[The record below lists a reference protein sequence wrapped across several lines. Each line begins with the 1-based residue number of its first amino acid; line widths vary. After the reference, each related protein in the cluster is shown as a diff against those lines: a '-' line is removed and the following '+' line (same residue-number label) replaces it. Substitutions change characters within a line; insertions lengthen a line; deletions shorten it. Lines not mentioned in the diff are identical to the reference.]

1 MSDLG
6 LSHPRYVRVARTHS
20 SVAAAVA
27 AGWAD
32 VGFGERE
39 AAEEAGLSFK
49 FLSFD
54 ELDLLISIPMLNHE
68 KINLF
73 LEAIKL

>member
-1 MSDLG
+1 
-6 LSHPRYVRVARTHS
+6 VRAAKTHS

-39 AAEEAGLSFK
+39 AAVDAGLRFK
-49 FLSFD
+49 PVMND
-54 ELDLLISIPMLNHE
+54 EI
-68 KINLF
+68 LF
-73 LEAIKL
+73 LARPGWLEDPAAKSFISALRDLSLD